1 MGVLVY
7 IPILLLGLTS
17 LIDKSTQV
25 ARPQATLFSKPA
37 NPFSHRDPY
46 SYRVPSIVRYTA
58 PEGIFGP
65 YFADAPPKDEP
76 ADPKVKYQSCYV
88 VSISKLITID

>member
-37 NPFSHRDPY
+37 SPFSHREPY
-46 SYRVPSIVRYTA
+46 SYRLPSIVRYTA

-65 YFADAPPKDEP
+65 YFADAPSKDEP
-76 ADPKVKYQSCYV
+76 ADPKVKYRNCYV
-88 VSISKLITID
+88 VSIS